1 MSPSTSSHCSGR
13 IRLNGPR
20 KTRPFVTTAE
30 KGEIWGVGEAI
41 GCVAPLAGDGI
52 VPGMRS
58 VELFL
63 DAGGDAERYR
73 RMVFEEFAWMEEERE
88 VLDTLRQGKRVGLR
102 QARVLHRNSRRM
114 GMQVEL
120 KEALGLLKNLR

>member
-1 MSPSTSSHCSGR
+1 
-13 IRLNGPR
+13 
-20 KTRPFVTTAE
+20 
-30 KGEIWGVGEAI
+30 
-41 GCVAPLAGDGI
+41 VAPLAGDGI